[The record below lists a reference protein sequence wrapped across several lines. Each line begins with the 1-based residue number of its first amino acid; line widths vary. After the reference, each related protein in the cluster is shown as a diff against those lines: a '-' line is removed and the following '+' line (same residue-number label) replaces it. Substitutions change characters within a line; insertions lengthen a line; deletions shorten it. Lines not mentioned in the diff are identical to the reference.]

1 MKILVIN
8 PNSTSSM
15 TAQIVAAGKR
25 VASSG
30 VEVTGVTAP
39 RGPEAIESYVDD
51 AFAAAEV
58 LRLVASHTEFD
69 GYVIACANDPG
80 LFAARELTDAPV
92 VGIGEAG
99 FLQACLLA
107 PTFAVLT
114 TLRRAE
120 QQVWRQLDSYG
131 LRSRCAVVLAAGV
144 PVLETATGGDEFHA
158 AMLAG
163 ARRAS
168 DAYGAEAVVLG
179 CAGMADIA
187 RRLASELGM
196 PVVEGVAAAVSMVE
210 GLVRGGHHTS
220 KLATY
225 APPVQVKYEGIER
238 PF

>member
-1 MKILVIN
+1 MRILVVN
-8 PNSTSSM
+8 PNTTSSM
-15 TAQIVAAGKR
+15 TEAIVAAAKR
-25 VASSG
+25 VASTD
-30 VEVTGVTAP
+30 VEIVGVTAA

-51 AFAAAEV
+51 AFAAPEV
-58 LRLVASHTEFD
+58 LRLLATHKRFD

-80 LFAARELTDAPV
+80 LFAARELVDAPV

-131 LRSRCAVVLAAGV
+131 LRSRCAAVLATDV
-144 PVLETATGGDEFHA
+144 PVLETASGGGPLVD
-158 AMLAG
+158 AMLTEAH
-163 ARRAS
+163 RAIEV
-168 DAYGAEAVVLG
+168 YGAEALVLG
-179 CAGMADIA
+179 CAGMAGIA
-187 RRLASELGM
+187 RQLESELCM
-196 PVVEGVAAAVSMVE
+196 PVVDGVAAAVSMVE
-210 GLVRGGHHTS
+210 GLVRAGHHTS

-225 APPVQVKYEGIER
+225 SPPVEVKYKGVQP